1 METKQEKL
9 FSKNYLLMISVA
21 AFAYT
26 CSFMITSTSPQQCI
40 ALGGTKAISGML
52 ASAHTIAA
60 FAFRPT
66 WGRLND
72 TVGRKKIYY
81 LGIALCLSATAVF
94 FIAKAIPLLFIA
106 RIIFGAGFAAVTT
119 SNGTIVADIIPKE
132 RFSEGI
138 ALYGTA
144 SIFSQSVA
152 PGLALFLYD
161 FGFNWVLI
169 AVTLSWLMCLFC
181 GLSVK
186 YNEKEML
193 KAKAEAN
200 SNNLQKKEGGFFE
213 KRAMPAAFTVMFM
226 SLANSSVATFLPLMG
241 IERGIEGVSIY
252 FTLSACGLF
261 CTRVV
266 GRKLPRILGENKVFY
281 GAMCFYLCAF
291 INLIFATSRWQ
302 VALAG
307 MCYGFGIGF
316 GFPLLNSAAVRSV
329 ESNRRGRAT
338 STYMAM
344 QDVGSSVGSTI
355 WGMVANSNPFTTVYS
370 CVFCVA
376 VCQVISYTLLL
387 RKKAQPGEKTLREI
401 LHLDHH
407 HDHGVH

>member
-60 FAFRPT
+60 FVFRPT

-266 GRKLPRILGENKVFY
+266 GRKLPRVLGENKVFY

-401 LHLDHH
+401 LHLDH
-407 HDHGVH
+407 GVH